1 MATNCAPSCYTC
13 HLIDIQTRCPALVD
27 ADPALRPGELN
38 KMFERIVQTAPG
50 NRTLTEIER
59 KELLESGMTE
69 YSVQVH
75 SQPSNLP
82 ATETSAVLDK
92 SLPPWVITF
101 ENFLT
106 PEECQALIDL
116 GHEYVYERSEDVGEI
131 KFDGSH
137 DGVQSESR
145 TSENA
150 WCSNFAG
157 CRKREMPTLIHDR
170 MSKVMEIP
178 ANNSED
184 FQLLKYEVGQFYK
197 THHDFI
203 PHQLERQCGPRILTF
218 FLYLSDAGGG
228 GTNFPRLNM
237 TIEPKQ
243 GRALLWPS
251 VYDSDPLK
259 MDPRMYHQALEVK
272 EGTKFAANGWIHM
285 YDYITVQADGCN

>member
-1 MATNCAPSCYTC
+1 MATNCAPSCFTC
-13 HLIDIQTRCPALVD
+13 HLIDIKARCPARVD
-27 ADPALRPGELN
+27 AEPALRPGDLN
-38 KMFERIVQTAPG
+38 KMFERIVESAPG
-50 NRTLTEIER
+50 NRTLSETER
-59 KELLESGMTE
+59 RELLESGMTE

-75 SQPSNLP
+75 SQPSTLP
-82 ATETSAVLDK
+82 ATETSSVLDK

-106 PEECQALIDL
+106 PEECQTLIDL
-116 GHEYVYERSEDVGEI
+116 GHEYVYERSEDVGAV
-131 KFDGSH
+131 KFDGTH
-137 DGVQSESR
+137 DGVRSDSR

-150 WCSNFAG
+150 WCSSFAG
-157 CRKREMPTLIHDR
+157 CRSKEMPTLIHDR
-170 MSKVMEIP
+170 MSKVMQIP

-203 PHQLERQCGPRILTF
+203 PHQVERQCGPRILTF

-228 GTNFPRLNM
+228 GTNFPKLDM

-259 MDPRMYHQALEVK
+259 KDPRMDHQALSVE

-285 YDYITVQADGCN
+285 YDYVSAQAEGCN